1 MTDHLFVQA
10 RAALLARPAPL
21 RLVIFDCDGVLIDS
35 EAVASRVV
43 AASLTEVGWPLTP
56 EESQAIFLGL
66 SLRQMV
72 PMIETRM
79 GRRLPAD
86 WTDGLRARMLAAL
99 AEEAK
104 TMPGAEAMLVAT
116 SALGLPWRVASNS
129 SHEEMGVKFRRTGL
143 HRLMDGRLHSHR
155 DVARGKPAPDLFLA
169 AAAAERVP
177 PECCVV
183 VEDSLP
189 GIEGGLAAG
198 MTVLGYAPDGGGA
211 ALRAAGAWPVT
222 DLSHVPLLL
231 RDALRRAA

>member
-1 MTDHLFVQA
+1 MTDLLFVQA
-10 RAALLARPAPL
+10 RTALLARGMPL

-43 AASLTEVGWPLTP
+43 ASALAEVGWSLTP
-56 EESQAIFLGL
+56 TESQAIFLGL

-72 PMIETRM
+72 PMIEERLA
-79 GRRLPAD
+79 RPLPAD
-86 WTDGLRARMLAAL
+86 WMDGLRARMLAAL
-99 AEEAK
+99 AEEAE
-104 TMPGAEAMLVAT
+104 TMPGAEAMLLAT

-189 GIEGGLAAG
+189 GVRAGMDAG
-198 MTVLGYAPDGGGA
+198 MTVLGYAPDGDGA
-211 ALRAAGAWPVT
+211 ALRAAGAWPVA